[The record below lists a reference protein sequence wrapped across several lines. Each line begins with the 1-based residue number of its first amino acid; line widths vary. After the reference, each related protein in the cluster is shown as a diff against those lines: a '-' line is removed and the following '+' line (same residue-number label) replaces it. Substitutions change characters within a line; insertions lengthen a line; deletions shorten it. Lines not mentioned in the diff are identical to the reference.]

1 MPTISIYLDERTYW
15 KLSRLAIK
23 EDITIAKAVQLIVR
37 SYFDLLEGKK
47 VEEWQKENTESSTKA
62 T

>member
-15 KLSRLAIK
+15 KLNRLAIK
-23 EDITIAKAVQLIVR
+23 EDITIAKAVQLIVK
-37 SYFDLLEGKK
+37 SYFDVLEGKK